1 MARDFVISVM
11 SLDRV
16 GIVAETADAIAQM
29 DGSIEA
35 MSQTVV
41 QGYFTII
48 LTVRFERDMDVDA
61 LASAVRSR
69 GAEGELEVSVKQRG
83 AAAPVQVV
91 PGAERFILTVS
102 GRDRKG
108 VIQRISSHLATRG
121 VNIEDLYAYSEGSR
135 FLLIAQLQ
143 VPPGL
148 EVERLRLDVESL
160 WPQDGLRVS
169 LQHEDVF
176 IATNDIDFRRAP

>member
-1 MARDFVISVM
+1 MARDFVVSVM
-11 SLDRV
+11 SVDRV

-29 DGSIEA
+29 DGSIDA
-35 MSQTVV
+35 ISQTVM

-48 LTVRFERDMDVDA
+48 LTVRFAQDVDAGA

-69 GAEGELEVSVKQRG
+69 GAEGELEVLVKQRG
-83 AAAPVQVV
+83 APAPAAVV

-121 VNIEDLYAYSEGSR
+121 VNIEDLYACSEGAT

-148 EVERLRLDVESL
+148 EVERLQLDVESL
-160 WPQDGLRVS
+160 WPQDALRVS

-176 IATNDIDFRRAP
+176 IATNDIDFRRGL